1 MTRILFVVAF
11 LLGALAVVWIGADFV
26 GNDWLALAVTILIG
40 LVYGLG
46 CVEMLQFRQAT
57 AMLNAALRNVPGDL
71 ENLNTWLLK
80 VHPSLQN
87 AVRLRIEGE
96 RVALPGPVFTPY
108 LVGLLVMLGLLGTF
122 IGMVVTLNGAVFAL
136 EGTTELQAI
145 RAGLAAPIKGLGL
158 AFGTSVAGVAASAM
172 LGLISTLSRRER
184 MIATGLLD
192 QCIANEFRAFSL
204 LHNRQETFKAM
215 QFQAQA
221 LPEVAER
228 LQLMAGNMERMTQ
241 AMTAAL
247 TESQHRFQETAT
259 ETFSKL
265 AASVEGS
272 LQASLSESG
281 RMAGD
286 SIKPVVE
293 SAMNS
298 VVELAQKTQQHLQ
311 DVGQSQLEALSGQFS
326 STAQD
331 VSEAWRTGLAGYDQS
346 QTALVAAVEASL
358 ARFSQSFEATAH
370 DTLQRME
377 QGDEQRL
384 GLWSASLQSTADQLT
399 SCWCRQG
406 EQMLSQQQTALN
418 SIHASAKEVV
428 ERSDRTSTKL
438 LDEWSQILQR
448 SGDML
453 RSRMETEQAWLDQQ
467 AHRMEGLVSMLR
479 EELGALRSDESVR
492 ANAAVE
498 RLSELEVV
506 VAGHLTQ
513 LGCALEEP
521 MTRLLET
528 ASQAPKAAAEVIEQ
542 LRQEI
547 SNNIERDNGLL
558 IERQR
563 IMEDLNALLI
573 SLEKV
578 STEQRNAIES
588 LVAGSAQQLTQ
599 VSDRFGRYIEAE
611 TGKLSDMATNLE
623 SSAVEVSSLGE
634 AFGYAVELF
643 SASNDKLIE
652 SLHRIEESLDKTS
665 TRNDEQLA
673 YYVAQAKEI
682 IDLSMMSQKEII
694 DELRQQADSE
704 PATEEVV

>member
-57 AMLNAALRNVPGDL
+57 AMLNTALRHVPGDL
-71 ENLNTWLLK
+71 ENLNAWLSK

-184 MIATGLLD
+184 MITTGLLD
-192 QCIANEFRAFSL
+192 QCIASEFRAFSL
-204 LHNRQETFKAM
+204 QHNRQETFKAM

-228 LQLMAGNMERMTQ
+228 LQLMADNMERMTQ
-241 AMTAAL
+241 AMTTAL
-247 TESQHRFQETAT
+247 TEGQHRFQETAT

-293 SAMNS
+293 SAMSS

-311 DVGQSQLEALSGQFS
+311 EVGQSQLEALSGQFS
-326 STAQD
+326 STAHD
-331 VSEAWRTGLAGYDQS
+331 VSEAWRTGLAGYEQS
-346 QTALVAAVEASL
+346 QTELVSAVETSL
-358 ARFSQSFEATAH
+358 VRFSQSFEATAH
-370 DTLQRME
+370 DTLQRLE

-384 GLWSASLQSTADQLT
+384 GLWSTSLQSTADQLT
-399 SCWCRQG
+399 ASWCRQG
-406 EQMLSQQQTALN
+406 EQMLSQQQAALN
-418 SIHASAKEVV
+418 SIQSSANEVV

-438 LDEWSQILQR
+438 LDEWSHVLQR

-453 RSRMETEQAWLDQQ
+453 RSRMETEQTWLDQQ
-467 AHRMEGLVSMLR
+467 AGRMEGLVSMLR
-479 EELGALRSDESVR
+479 EELSALRGDESAR

-498 RLSELEVV
+498 RLSDLEAV

-521 MTRLLET
+521 MARLVET

-578 STEQRNAIES
+578 STEQRAAIES
-588 LVAGSAQQLTQ
+588 LVAGSAAQLTQ

-643 SASNDKLIE
+643 SDSNDKLIE
-652 SLHRIEESLDKTS
+652 SLNRIEESLDKTS

-694 DELRQQADSE
+694 EELRQQADSE
-704 PATEEVV
+704 PAAEEVV